1 LRQVLGK
8 GHAALTKQDL
18 SRSPAAL
25 QRSVKAQ
32 VLRVFS
38 AGGTWACA
46 GPALAPRRSSLSL
59 LRAPEHI
66 MAATSR
72 VESLMSTALVTVQ
85 DTDSVAAA
93 EIAMKLASVRHVP
106 VVDAKQNL
114 VGILSVRDVLE
125 ALARG
130 KKQVLVGEYMTRN
143 VVTVTPETPVHRA
156 IDLLLEHEFGSLPVV
171 GADGHLVG
179 IVTETDLVRRA
190 RAALAQQP

>member
-1 LRQVLGK
+1 
-8 GHAALTKQDL
+8 
-18 SRSPAAL
+18 
-25 QRSVKAQ
+25 
-32 VLRVFS
+32 
-38 AGGTWACA
+38 
-46 GPALAPRRSSLSL
+46 
-59 LRAPEHI
+59 

>member
-1 LRQVLGK
+1 
-8 GHAALTKQDL
+8 
-18 SRSPAAL
+18 
-25 QRSVKAQ
+25 
-32 VLRVFS
+32 
-38 AGGTWACA
+38 
-46 GPALAPRRSSLSL
+46 
-59 LRAPEHI
+59 
-66 MAATSR
+66 
-72 VESLMSTALVTVQ
+72 MSTALVTVQ

-93 EIAMKLASVRHVP
+93 ETAMKLASVRHVP